1 MVAAAHHGHILC
13 QRILQ
18 EQALHIL
25 TRHHNLT
32 RHTVGKV
39 KNIINHAALNMV
51 NLAMALACADQ
62 RADFILALRRIFLA
76 QIAIAQIMYRQRE
89 SAEKALQLF

>member
-1 MVAAAHHGHILC
+1 MVAAAHHGHILG

-18 EQALHIL
+18 KQTLHIL

-32 RHTVGKV
+32 RYTVSKV